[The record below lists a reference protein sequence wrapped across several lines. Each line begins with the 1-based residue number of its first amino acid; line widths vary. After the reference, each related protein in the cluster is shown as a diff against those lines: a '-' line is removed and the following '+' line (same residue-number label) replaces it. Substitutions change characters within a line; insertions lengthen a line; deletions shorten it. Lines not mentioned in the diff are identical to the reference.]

1 MPAKLIGRYT
11 PPPKDRPRIYLDDV
25 ALRLALTQDQIDDL
39 TQKAEK
45 KARGR
50 GRHAKGTVTPS
61 VKRTLAMIA
70 KRRKH
75 DDWKI
80 PGDTWAKVANDD
92 APNQPDARDADYYR
106 LLWDEYKN
114 RT

>member
-25 ALRLALTQDQIDDL
+25 ALRLALTQEQIDDL
-39 TQKAEK
+39 RQKAEK

-50 GRHAKGTVTPS
+50 GRHPKGTITPS

-70 KRRKH
+70 KRRNQ
-75 DDWKI
+75 DGWKI
-80 PGDTWAKVANDD
+80 PGDTWEKFADD
-92 APNQPDARDADYYR
+92 QPEVRDADYYR
-106 LLWDEYKN
+106 LLWDEYN